1 MIIYGSSG
9 IGSLGEILLL
19 QQLCLRE
26 KTTGIYF
33 LYTHSPDH
41 QVRAVHNRF
50 CLGSGQPS
58 FKMSMAIIVDT
69 LGLQCLEL
77 GSLFKNNGL
86 WQITLGS
93 LLEQIPGVD
102 FNVLDRLHPK
112 ESIRKSAI
120 SRGLH
125 QDLLQY
131 TLDDLH
137 RAGYTL
143 GGRLI
148 YWLVAKICQKNSNL
162 FMAPAI
168 RTNDVYAFFPESL
181 LARTGYLHIRLAA
194 PQPPEQGWEPLPPTV
209 WPLLDR
215 KIQDELLTVARWTV
229 GQPEIRMDVLLEG
242 DRKKVRAFY
251 RNGGNP
257 ANI

>member
-19 QQLCLRE
+19 QQLCLRG

-33 LYTHSPDH
+33 LYPHSPDH
-41 QVRAVHNRF
+41 QVRMVHNRF

-86 WQITLGS
+86 WQITLES
-93 LLEQIPGVD
+93 LLGEIPGVD
-102 FNVLDRLHPK
+102 YNVLDRLHPK

-125 QDLLQY
+125 QDLLGL

-137 RAGYTL
+137 RTGYTL

-168 RTNDVYAFFPESL
+168 RTNNVYAFFPNDL
-181 LARTGYLHIRLAA
+181 LVRVGYLHIRLAA
-194 PQPPEQGWEPLPPTV
+194 PQPPEQGWEPVPPTI
-209 WPLLDR
+209 WQHLDR
-215 KIQDELLTVARWTV
+215 PTQEELLHVAQWTV
-229 GQPEIRMDVLLEG
+229 GHPKSRVDLLLEG
-242 DRKKVRAFY
+242 DRRKVKTFY
-251 RNGGNP
+251 RGLPLNF
-257 ANI
+257 

>member
-9 IGSLGEILLL
+9 IGALGEILLL
-19 QQLCLRE
+19 QQLCIRE
-26 KTTGIYF
+26 ETTGVYF
-33 LYTHSPDH
+33 LYPHSPDH

-58 FKMSMAIIVDT
+58 FKMSKAIIVDT
-69 LGLQCLEL
+69 LGLQCLDLGEL
-77 GSLFKNNGL
+77 FQKNEL
-86 WQITLGS
+86 WLMTLKS
-93 LLEQIPGVD
+93 LLEEIPGVD

-120 SRGLH
+120 GLH
-125 QDLLQY
+125 QDLLEL

-137 RAGYTL
+137 RTGYTL

-168 RTNDVYAFFPESL
+168 RTNNVYAFFPEGL
-181 LARTGYLHIRLAA
+181 LFRTGYLHIRLAA
-194 PQPPEQGWEPLPPTV
+194 PQPPEQGWEPVPPTV
-209 WPLLDR
+209 WPQFD
-215 KIQDELLTVARWTV
+215 KSTQNELLAVAKWTV
-229 GQPEIRMDVLLEG
+229 GQPERRVDVLLEG
-242 DRKKVRAFY
+242 DRKKVTAFY
-251 RNGGNP
+251 KGLPLNF
-257 ANI
+257 